1 MARDRYAELKRILE
15 ERRREIMSAVQ
26 DKIRDVRSE
35 GANNP
40 THGVLDAAETSE
52 SDIQDD
58 IEFALI
64 QMKAETLHKIEEAL
78 RRLDENTF
86 GYCFECGEEISERRL
101 RALPFAVRC
110 KDCEEAREMA
120 QQRERVVAQRRGAP
134 RSSRTCRASR
144 ARTSHAPLASGPWRR
159 VRATFRRLRVSGP
172 ATPPPCFAVHRGS
185 PRRFPGSLPRFRRRS
200 LMSDRDD
207 SLVVVDEASADRPLT
222 IPPDLPVLPLRDTV
236 LFPNSFM
243 PLAVAREA
251 SVRLIDEAT
260 PAAG

>member
-1 MARDRYAELKRILE
+1 MSIHKATGERMAQDRYSELKRILE
-15 ERRREIMSAVQ
+15 ERRREIMNEVQ
-26 DKIRDVRSE
+26 GKIRDVRSE

-110 KDCEEAREMA
+110 KDCEEAREVA
-120 QQRERVVAQRRGAP
+120 QQRERVVAQRRGGASLFMDM
-134 RSSRTCRASR
+134 SS
-144 ARTSHAPLASGPWRR
+144 
-159 VRATFRRLRVSGP
+159 
-172 ATPPPCFAVHRGS
+172 
-185 PRRFPGSLPRFRRRS
+185 
-200 LMSDRDD
+200 
-207 SLVVVDEASADRPLT
+207 
-222 IPPDLPVLPLRDTV
+222 
-236 LFPNSFM
+236 
-243 PLAVAREA
+243 
-251 SVRLIDEAT
+251 
-260 PAAG
+260 